1 MTSGAERHVRVGDP
15 PAGGCTKSMVCSM
28 VALEDGLGAADPPR
42 LADPTSQAARMS
54 CCAGVRAY
62 DRQRQT
68 YQCVTDLARPRI
80 REAPAFAGASFHSTL
95 AARNVS
101 GQPPSAAEP
110 AQLALPVLRS
120 RAWKTHFRPRDERRG
135 EACQE
140 ICKGSRLLSSQ
151 MDKPAGKLSWIV
163 PSARK

>member
-1 MTSGAERHVRVGDP
+1 RLGSSAAHRDAIVSAQLALTVL
-15 PAGGCTKSMVCSM
+15 CS
-28 VALEDGLGAADPPR
+28 
-42 LADPTSQAARMS
+42 
-54 CCAGVRAY
+54 RAW
-62 DRQRQT
+62 RT
-68 YQCVTDLARPRI
+68 HFRPRD
-80 REAPAFAGASFHSTL
+80 
-95 AARNVS
+95 
-101 GQPPSAAEP
+101 AAEL

-151 MDKPAGKLSWIV
+151 RDKPAGKLSWTV